1 MGRQLSDGEKI
12 WAAFPKTPNRRS
24 LRGGGRQL
32 QGVNLDGSDHRRI
45 GFSGGETEDVVE
57 SRAMAG
63 IIGGDAYL
71 WTAANLYRIARD
83 TTQADL
89 QLTLI
94 GDHGLGDV
102 TAAAYWPAAQ
112 RFIVCSE
119 DRLLFY
125 DPTDRST
132 EPVLSATLPSTRGL
146 FVAGGQLYAVGETS
160 IARFDSATLVAPAA
174 KTMTTR
180 DRWEIRLRG
189 RKDHALV
196 ERLSPDAIIDAEF
209 NWRMTT
215 SATGELRISATEI
228 DPDLLDELAY
238 PSTTMGGLEVEFYR
252 EHASGVDQ
260 FLGIVGSLSFLRG
273 RTDNVSRLNVGDV
286 INSVWV
292 LGDRQVIN
300 GVEQRLLVEVGDDRL
315 IEARGIHQGTPIDA
329 RGATTTGEL
338 QAVGRADMERHL
350 RRLRVDDDVDF
361 EHSPRIDEIIIYL
374 DDPFVYFDHRYSD
387 PGTEAA
393 HAYGGATA
401 GDYIANMVIAELQT
415 APAPGERDLRLDAQL
430 TWQRRSEGNAFNV
443 PYSRTRLLTILEQ
456 AVLAG
461 DLVLHYELDPTTSDL
476 TMTAQRE
483 RDRTVGSDRI
493 VLVDGGETIDADSI
507 LPGDRV
513 ERELVVGAHAVG
525 ASRLMELSTL
535 LTSSYGG
542 SGVPVSQRQ
551 IRIDNRRG
559 VHVRLSTG
567 DFAQRELDIERH
579 IIDLSSAARNT

>member
-1 MGRQLSDGEKI
+1 M
-12 WAAFPKTPNRRS
+12 
-24 LRGGGRQL
+24 
-32 QGVNLDGSDHRRI
+32 
-45 GFSGGETEDVVE
+45 
-57 SRAMAG
+57 
-63 IIGGDAYL
+63 
-71 WTAANLYRIARD
+71 
-83 TTQADL
+83 
-89 QLTLI
+89 
-94 GDHGLGDV
+94 
-102 TAAAYWPAAQ
+102 
-112 RFIVCSE
+112 
-119 DRLLFY
+119 
-125 DPTDRST
+125 
-132 EPVLSATLPSTRGL
+132 
-146 FVAGGQLYAVGETS
+146 
-160 IARFDSATLVAPAA
+160 
-174 KTMTTR
+174 
-180 DRWEIRLRG
+180 
-189 RKDHALV
+189 
-196 ERLSPDAIIDAEF
+196 
-209 NWRMTT
+209 
-215 SATGELRISATEI
+215 
-228 DPDLLDELAY
+228 
-238 PSTTMGGLEVEFYR
+238 
-252 EHASGVDQ
+252 
-260 FLGIVGSLSFLRG
+260 
-273 RTDNVSRLNVGDV
+273 
-286 INSVWV
+286 
-292 LGDRQVIN
+292 
-300 GVEQRLLVEVGDDRL
+300 GDDRL

-374 DDPFVYFDHRYSD
+374 DDPFVYSTTATPTRH
-387 PGTEAA
+387 G
-393 HAYGGATA
+393 GGARLRRRNGGGLHRKYGRRGVA
-401 GDYIANMVIAELQT
+401 DRARARR
-415 APAPGERDLRLDAQL
+415 ARPALDAQL

-525 ASRLMELSTL
+525 ASRLMGLSTL
-535 LTSSYGG
+535 LASSYGG